1 MMSKA
6 DDEITH
12 LLRRAERPVAVE
24 GLFES
29 AWRSEQRVSPKSATP
44 KERSS
49 QGTRSASQRAWELLL
64 TILRSVKR

>member
-24 GLFES
+24 GLFEELEERAARFAEERHPKIARLREPGPPPS
-29 AWRSEQRVSPKSATP
+29 GPGNFSSRSCGR
-44 KERSS
+44 
-49 QGTRSASQRAWELLL
+49 
-64 TILRSVKR
+64 

>member
-24 GLFES
+24 GLFERLEER
-29 AWRSEQRVSPKSATP
+29 AARFAEERHP

-49 QGTRSASQRAWELLL
+49 QGTGSASQRAWELLL